1 MTKNG
6 GFGGFYVV
14 ISIHTALAGCDKG
27 YGIFTRPSNI
37 SIHTALAGCDYILPD
52 GRVWFVISIHTALA
66 GCDIRQKYFLRLVLN
81 FNPHSPRRL

>member
-37 SIHTALAGCDYILPD
+37 SIHTALAGCDKEI
-52 GRVWFVISIHTALA
+52 VA
-66 GCDIRQKYFLRLVLN
+66 GFEGLEN